1 LIDNNCKY
9 YYQTNERTMTTK
21 VCPPAPSSTPFPE
34 DTSEYHGW
42 YSEAQ
47 QRLRA
52 LHPSQHKFNGKII
65 VSPPYMYWTQ
75 GDQKVLVTEVTHTS
89 IPTPRQ
95 VANGDIYLG
104 RVDKYWGRSYTRLSA
119 NVLKTDGSADHS
131 AHTRRATRPAAADLS
146 LDEDMAVFVADRYTP
161 SSTVAL
167 VVGVKGTGETRGGSA
182 GVRVGELQSL
192 HRG

>member
-1 LIDNNCKY
+1 MVNIIIKHT
-9 YYQTNERTMTTK
+9 TNERRTMTTK
-21 VCPPAPSSTPFPE
+21 ICPPAPSSTPFPE

-47 QRLRA
+47 QRLRV
-52 LHPSQHKFNGKII
+52 LHPSRHKFNGKII

-89 IPTPRQ
+89 IATPRQ

-131 AHTRRATRPAAADLS
+131 PTLGRPPDQPPPTCPWTKTWRFSLPIVTRPVPL
-146 LDEDMAVFVADRYTP
+146 
-161 SSTVAL
+161 
-167 VVGVKGTGETRGGSA
+167 
-182 GVRVGELQSL
+182 
-192 HRG
+192 